1 MDWWKKGLVLLFV
14 VGISA
19 AFFTPFCHAL
29 FDCGCQVLWEGAGRF
44 CNVHNL
50 EGPHCPFCS
59 TGWWGAKLPR
69 ASVWLA
75 QAGVVLA
82 PWNLSWK
89 NRLVLGL
96 LAFVVVGA
104 AVGFI
109 FALLTGYP
117 VFLVHR
123 F

>member
-1 MDWWKKGLVLLFV
+1 MRWWKKGLVLLFV
-14 VGISA
+14 VGVSA

-29 FDCGCQVLWEGAGRF
+29 FNCGCQVLWEGAGRF

-50 EGPHCPFCS
+50 AGPHCPFCS

-82 PWNLSWK
+82 PWKLSWK
-89 NRLVLGL
+89 TRLALGL
-96 LAFVVVGA
+96 LTFVVVGA
-104 AVGFI
+104 AVG
-109 FALLTGYP
+109 LLFGLWTHYP
-117 VFLVHR
+117 VFILR
-123 F
+123 